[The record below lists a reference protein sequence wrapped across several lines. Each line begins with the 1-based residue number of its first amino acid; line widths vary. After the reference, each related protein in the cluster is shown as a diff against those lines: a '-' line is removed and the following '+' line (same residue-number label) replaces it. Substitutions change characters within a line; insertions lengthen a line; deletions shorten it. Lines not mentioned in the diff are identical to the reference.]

1 MEGRIIGLN
10 CGFYSVESDGV
21 IYRVKARGAFR
32 SSSIKPVVGDNVE
45 LDDGYLIINNV
56 YPRSSYLKRPVIAN
70 LSQMLIVMSLVEPDF
85 SYLLTFK
92 YLTYANMNGIKAKI
106 ILTKSD
112 KTVSEEKINEIKKVF
127 NTLNIDVY
135 VVSNKTGDGLE
146 EIKKLL
152 ILMNIVNYFHVS
164 VVMYFFNCYN
174 IL

>member
-112 KTVSEEKINEIKKVF
+112 KTVSEEKINEIYKALTDKDELFAALVESYQAPLNAMFDEPEDETKKVHW
-127 NTLNIDVY
+127 
-135 VVSNKTGDGLE
+135 
-146 EIKKLL
+146 KK
-152 ILMNIVNYFHVS
+152 S
-164 VVMYFFNCYN
+164 
-174 IL
+174 